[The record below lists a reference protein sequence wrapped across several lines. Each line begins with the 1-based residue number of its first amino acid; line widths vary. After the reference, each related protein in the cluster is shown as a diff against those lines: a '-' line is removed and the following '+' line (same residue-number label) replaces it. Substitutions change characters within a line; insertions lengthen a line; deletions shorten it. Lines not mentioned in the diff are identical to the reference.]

1 MVRWDALTKAVGRE
15 VRATRAER
23 SLTTLVHLIFIVV
36 CWADGGV
43 KKVAYELILS
53 CQPELRISRS
63 DRSEMSVA
71 KLAIE
76 TGLLLC
82 PLPCF
87 LLSSSLETIG
97 VDRNRVASCDKF
109 NLRCPIISRGIPD
122 SCRSYACSRVYDRCR
137 VSRTLR
143 QSLQINVLTLS
154 KSVKSVRSGERWGG
168 NLSNGALEL
177 PVEKRSSLVG
187 CEIYSLVTR
196 LCTKQANLP
205 SSHY

>member
-23 SLTTLVHLIFIVV
+23 SLTTLVHLIFIAV

-97 VDRNRVASCDKF
+97 VDRNRVTSCDKF

-122 SCRSYACSRVYDRCR
+122 SCRSYGLFQS
-137 VSRTLR
+137 LR
-143 QSLQINVLTLS
+143 QVPCQPHLKAKL
-154 KSVKSVRSGERWGG
+154 
-168 NLSNGALEL
+168 
-177 PVEKRSSLVG
+177 
-187 CEIYSLVTR
+187 
-196 LCTKQANLP
+196 
-205 SSHY
+205 